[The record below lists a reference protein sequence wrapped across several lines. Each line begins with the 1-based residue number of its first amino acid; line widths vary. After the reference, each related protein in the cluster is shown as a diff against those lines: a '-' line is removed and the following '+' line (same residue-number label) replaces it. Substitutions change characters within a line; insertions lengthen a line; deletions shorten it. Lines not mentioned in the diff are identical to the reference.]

1 MSRQDLLHVI
11 KIKQLRDFRTVMDT
25 VGIAPGSQGCE
36 ICKPAVASILSSVY
50 NEHVMKPAHHG
61 SQDTN
66 DRFLANIQRDGTFS
80 VVPRIPGGEIAP
92 EKLIAI
98 GQVAKD
104 YKLYTKITGGQ
115 RVDMFGARKDDLPF
129 IWERLHEAGLESGH
143 AYGKSLRTVKSCV
156 GTTWCRFGVGD
167 SVGLAIDLENRYRG
181 VRAPHKFKGGV
192 SGCVRECAE
201 AQSKDFGL
209 IATDK
214 GWNVFIGGNGGMKPR
229 HAILFAQDVPPS
241 KVVRIIDRY
250 VSNVYFHC

>member
-1 MSRQDLLHVI
+1 MTGMS
-11 KIKQLRDFRTVMDT
+11 
-25 VGIAPGSQGCE
+25 
-36 ICKPAVASILSSVY
+36 
-50 NEHVMKPAHHG
+50 
-61 SQDTN
+61 TN
-66 DRFLANIQRDGTFS
+66 DSNAETSFLANIQRNGTFS
-80 VVPRIPGGEIAP
+80 VVPRIPGGEIHP

-98 GQVAKD
+98 GKVASE

-115 RVDMFGARKDDLPF
+115 RIDLFGAQKADLPD
-129 IWERLHEAGLESGH
+129 IWTKLHEAGLESGH

-181 VRAPHKFKGGV
+181 VRSPHKFKGGV

-214 GWNVFIGGNGGMKPR
+214 GWNG
-229 HAILFAQDVPPS
+229 AL
-241 KVVRIIDRY
+241 
-250 VSNVYFHC
+250 